1 MLSDRTGKG
10 FFHHA
15 LTIREDICNGCSLC
29 MRVCPTGALR
39 IRDGKA
45 RLIED
50 RCVDCGE
57 CFRSCPV
64 HAIIIEQDDFSRIF
78 DYKHRV
84 ALVPAVLHGQFRHE
98 VSMSEI
104 SAVLKSLGFTWVY
117 VVEHGAEILKPA
129 IDELM
134 NVRTLPRP
142 LISSYCPAVVRLI
155 QVRFP
160 ALIRNLAT
168 LKAPLEMAAFYCRR
182 VLRDRGAQN
191 AEIGVF
197 YVTPCA
203 AKIAAVKSPVG
214 EESTPITGV
223 INMDFIFN
231 RINRTLRNKV
241 ELPHGDDHAYSVDQD
256 TLVWSLTTGEASC
269 VNGRT
274 LAIDGIN
281 NVTEF
286 LEQLEND
293 GITGID
299 YLELRACDEG
309 CAGGVLLSSNRF
321 LVAERLRNKAR
332 NLKPG
337 NRAADSD
344 DLPDI
349 DAYHD
354 YLMNKVRITDD
365 IKPRSMYRLSGDRDE
380 AMRMMKRSRRLMCW
394 LPGTD
399 CGLCG
404 APSCQA
410 LAEDIVRRRGD
421 ISQCVFIRESNMEKD
436 LMDRERSNEIM
447 RRIWGDNN
455 FTKNCNKKG
464 AENESN

>member
-1 MLSDRTGKG
+1 M
-10 FFHHA
+10 
-15 LTIREDICNGCSLC
+15 
-29 MRVCPTGALR
+29 
-39 IRDGKA
+39 
-45 RLIED
+45 
-50 RCVDCGE
+50 
-57 CFRSCPV
+57 
-64 HAIIIEQDDFSRIF
+64 
-78 DYKHRV
+78 
-84 ALVPAVLHGQFRHE
+84 
-98 VSMSEI
+98 
-104 SAVLKSLGFTWVY
+104 
-117 VVEHGAEILKPA
+117 
-129 IDELM
+129 
-134 NVRTLPRP
+134 
-142 LISSYCPAVVRLI
+142 
-155 QVRFP
+155 
-160 ALIRNLAT
+160 
-168 LKAPLEMAAFYCRR
+168 
-182 VLRDRGAQN
+182 
-191 AEIGVF
+191 
-197 YVTPCA
+197 
-203 AKIAAVKSPVG
+203 
-214 EESTPITGV
+214 
-223 INMDFIFN
+223 
-231 RINRTLRNKV
+231 
-241 ELPHGDDHAYSVDQD
+241 
-256 TLVWSLTTGEASC
+256 
-269 VNGRT
+269 
-274 LAIDGIN
+274 AIDGIN

-436 LMDRERSNEIM
+436 LMDREKSNEIM

>member
-1 MLSDRTGKG
+1 
-10 FFHHA
+10 
-15 LTIREDICNGCSLC
+15 
-29 MRVCPTGALR
+29 MRVCPTEALR
-39 IRDGKA
+39 IGDGKA

-57 CFRSCPV
+57 CFRQCPV

-98 VSMSEI
+98 VTLSEI

-117 VVEHGAEILKPA
+117 EVEHGAEILKPA
-129 IDELM
+129 IEDLM

-142 LISSYCPAVVRLI
+142 LISTYCPAVVRLI

-168 LKAPLEMAAFYCRR
+168 IKAPLEMAAFYCRR
-182 VLRDRGAQN
+182 VLRDRGAHN

-214 EESTPITGV
+214 EESTPISGV
-223 INMDFIFN
+223 INMDFLYN
-231 RINRTLRNKV
+231 KINRTLRNKG
-241 ELPHGDDHAYSVDQD
+241 ELPQGDSHAYSVDPD
-256 TLVWSLTTGEASC
+256 TLVWSLTNGEASC

-274 LAIDGIN
+274 LAIDGMS

-286 LEQLEND
+286 LEHLEND
-293 GITGID
+293 EITGVD

-332 NLKPG
+332 NLKLLNNHAG
-337 NRAADSD
+337 DMEI
-344 DLPDI
+344 PDI
-349 DAYHD
+349 KAYSE
-354 YLMNKVRITDD
+354 YLMNKVRITAE
-365 IKPRSMYRLSGDRDE
+365 IKPRSMYRLSGDRDK

-394 LPGTD
+394 LPGID

-410 LAEDIVRRRGD
+410 LAEDIVRKRGD
-421 ISQCVFIRESNMEKD
+421 ISQCVFIRESNMEKV
-436 LMDRERSNEIM
+436 LMDRERSALIM
-447 RRIWGDNN
+447 RRIWGENN

>member
-1 MLSDRTGKG
+1 MEKG

-15 LTIREDICNGCSLC
+15 LTIREDICTGCSLC
-29 MRVCPTGALR
+29 MRVCPTEALR

-50 RCVDCGE
+50 RCVVCGE
-57 CFRSCPV
+57 CFRNCPV

-78 DYKHRV
+78 DYKYRV

-117 VVEHGAEILKPA
+117 EVEHGAEILKPA
-129 IDELM
+129 IDDLM
-134 NVRTLPRP
+134 DMRTLPRP
-142 LISSYCPAVVRLI
+142 LISSYCPAIVRLI

-160 ALIRNLAT
+160 ALIRNIAT
-168 LKAPLEMAAFYCRR
+168 VKAPLEMAAFYCRR
-182 VLRDRGAQN
+182 VLRDGGAHN

-214 EESTPITGV
+214 EESTPISGV
-223 INMDFIFN
+223 INMDFIYN
-231 RINRTLRNKV
+231 KINRTLRNKG
-241 ELPHGDDHAYSVDQD
+241 ELKYGDDHAYSVNPE
-256 TLVWSLTTGEASC
+256 TLAWSLTNGEASC
-269 VNGRT
+269 INGST
-274 LAIDGIN
+274 LAIDGMN

-293 GITGID
+293 EITGVD

-337 NRAADSD
+337 TDS
-344 DLPDI
+344 PETEEFKNI
-349 DAYHD
+349 EAYKE
-354 YLMNKVRITDD
+354 YLMNKVRITEE
-365 IKPRSMYRLSGDRDE
+365 IMPRSMYRLSGDRDE
-380 AMRMMKRSRRLMCW
+380 AMKMMKRSRRLMCW

-410 LAEDIVRRRGD
+410 LAEDIVRQRGD
-421 ISQCVFIRESNMEKD
+421 ISQCVFIRESNMGKN
-436 LMDRERSNEIM
+436 LMDMERSSEIM
-447 RRIWGDNN
+447 KRIWGDNN

>member
-1 MLSDRTGKG
+1 MEKG

-45 RLIED
+45 RLTED

-78 DYKHRV
+78 DYRHRV

-98 VSMSEI
+98 VSMAEI
-104 SAVLKSLGFTWVY
+104 STVLRSLGFTWVY
-117 VVEHGAEILKPA
+117 EVEHGAEVLKPA
-129 IDELM
+129 IDDLM
-134 NVRTLPRP
+134 KVRTLPRP
-142 LISSYCPAVVRLI
+142 LISTYCPAVVRLI

-168 LKAPLEMAAFYCRR
+168 LKAPLEMAAFYCRK
-182 VLRDRGAQN
+182 VLRDKGAHN

-223 INMDFIFN
+223 INMDFIYN
-231 RINRTLRNKV
+231 RINRTLRNKG
-241 ELPHGDDHAYSVDQD
+241 ELPRGEEHPYTVDPD
-256 TLVWSLTTGEASC
+256 TLVWSLTNGEASC

-286 LEQLEND
+286 LEQIEND
-293 GITGID
+293 EITGVD

-321 LVAERLRNKAR
+321 LVAERLRTKALT
-332 NLKPG
+332 LKPVKNTPG
-337 NRAADSD
+337 TEEI
-344 DLPDI
+344 PGI
-349 DAYHD
+349 EAYSD
-354 YLMNKVRITDD
+354 YLMSKVRITEE
-365 IKPRSMYRLSGDRDE
+365 IRPRSMYRLSDDRDE
-380 AMRMMKRSRRLMCW
+380 AMKMMKRSRRLMCW

-404 APSCQA
+404 APSCQS
-410 LAEDIVRRRGD
+410 LAEDIVRHKAD

-436 LMDRERSNEIM
+436 LMDKERSAGIM
-447 RRIWGDNN
+447 RRIWGENN

>member
-1 MLSDRTGKG
+1 MEKG

-29 MRVCPTGALR
+29 MRVCPTEALR

-117 VVEHGAEILKPA
+117 EVEHGAEILKPA
-129 IDELM
+129 IDDLM

-168 LKAPLEMAAFYCRR
+168 VKAPLEMAAFYCRR
-182 VLRDRGAQN
+182 VLRDRGAHN

-214 EESTPITGV
+214 EESTPISGV
-223 INMDFIFN
+223 INMDFIYN
-231 RINRTLRNKV
+231 KINRTLRNKG
-241 ELPHGDDHAYSVDQD
+241 ELPHGDDHAYSVDPD
-256 TLVWSLTTGEASC
+256 TLVWSLTNGEASC

-274 LAIDGIN
+274 LAIDGMS

-293 GITGID
+293 EITGVD

-332 NLKPG
+332 NLKPDTSPG
-337 NRAADSD
+337 SGD
-344 DLPDI
+344 DFPDI
-349 DAYHD
+349 EAYSE
-354 YLMNKVRITDD
+354 YLMNKVRITDE
-365 IKPRSMYRLSGDRDE
+365 IRPRSMYRLSGDRDE

-410 LAEDIVRRRGD
+410 LAEDIVRHRGD
-421 ISQCVFIRESNMEKD
+421 ISQCVFIRESNLEKE
-436 LMDRERSNEIM
+436 LMDRERSAGIM

>member
-1 MLSDRTGKG
+1 
-10 FFHHA
+10 
-15 LTIREDICNGCSLC
+15 

-45 RLIED
+45 RLTED

-78 DYKHRV
+78 DYRHRV

-98 VSMSEI
+98 VSMAEI
-104 SAVLKSLGFTWVY
+104 STVLRSLGFTWVY
-117 VVEHGAEILKPA
+117 EVEHGAEVLKPA
-129 IDELM
+129 IDDLM
-134 NVRTLPRP
+134 KVRTLPRP
-142 LISSYCPAVVRLI
+142 LISTYCPAVVRLI

-168 LKAPLEMAAFYCRR
+168 LKAPLEMAAFYCRK
-182 VLRDRGAQN
+182 VLRDKGAHN

-223 INMDFIFN
+223 INMDFIYN
-231 RINRTLRNKV
+231 RINRTLRNKG
-241 ELPHGDDHAYSVDQD
+241 ELARGEEHPYTVDPD
-256 TLVWSLTTGEASC
+256 TLVWSLTNGEASC

-286 LEQLEND
+286 LEQIEND
-293 GITGID
+293 EITGVD

-321 LVAERLRNKAR
+321 LVAERLRTKALT
-332 NLKPG
+332 LKPVKNTPG
-337 NRAADSD
+337 TEEI
-344 DLPDI
+344 PGI
-349 DAYHD
+349 EAYSD
-354 YLMNKVRITDD
+354 YLMSKVRITEE
-365 IKPRSMYRLSGDRDE
+365 IRPRSMYRLSDDRDE
-380 AMRMMKRSRRLMCW
+380 AMKMMKRSRRLMCW

-404 APSCQA
+404 APSCQS
-410 LAEDIVRRRGD
+410 LAEDIVRHKAD

-436 LMDRERSNEIM
+436 LMDKERSAGIM
-447 RRIWGDNN
+447 RRIWGENN

>member
-1 MLSDRTGKG
+1 MEKG

-15 LTIREDICNGCSLC
+15 LTIREDICTGCSLC
-29 MRVCPTGALR
+29 MRVCPTEALR

-57 CFRSCPV
+57 CFRNCPV

-78 DYKHRV
+78 DYKYRV

-117 VVEHGAEILKPA
+117 EVEHGAEILKPA
-129 IDELM
+129 IDDLM
-134 NVRTLPRP
+134 DMRTLPRP
-142 LISSYCPAVVRLI
+142 LISSYCPAIVRLI

-160 ALIRNLAT
+160 ALIRNIAT
-168 LKAPLEMAAFYCRR
+168 VKAPLEMAAFYCRR
-182 VLRDRGAQN
+182 VLRDGGAHN

-214 EESTPITGV
+214 EESTPISGV
-223 INMDFIFN
+223 INMDFIYN
-231 RINRTLRNKV
+231 KINRTLRNKG
-241 ELPHGDDHAYSVDQD
+241 ELKYGDDHAYSVNPE
-256 TLVWSLTTGEASC
+256 TLAWSLTNGEASC
-269 VNGRT
+269 INGST
-274 LAIDGIN
+274 LAIDGMN

-293 GITGID
+293 EITGVD

-337 NRAADSD
+337 TDS
-344 DLPDI
+344 PETEEFKNSE
-349 DAYHD
+349 AYKE
-354 YLMNKVRITDD
+354 YLMSKVRITEE
-365 IKPRSMYRLSGDRDE
+365 IMPRSMYRLSGDRDE
-380 AMRMMKRSRRLMCW
+380 AMKMMKRSRRLMCW

-410 LAEDIVRRRGD
+410 LAEDIVRQRGD
-421 ISQCVFIRESNMEKD
+421 ISQCVFIRESNMGKN
-436 LMDRERSNEIM
+436 LMDMERSSEIM
-447 RRIWGDNN
+447 KRIWGDNN

>member
-1 MLSDRTGKG
+1 MENG

-15 LTIREDICNGCSLC
+15 LKIREDICTGCSLC

-57 CFRSCPV
+57 CFRQCPV

-98 VSMSEI
+98 ISMAEI
-104 SAVLKSLGFTWVY
+104 STVLRSLGFTWVY
-117 VVEHGAEILKPA
+117 EVEHGAEILKPA
-129 IDELM
+129 IEGLM
-134 NVRTLPRP
+134 NIRSLPRP
-142 LISSYCPAVVRLI
+142 LISTYCPAVVRLI

-168 LKAPLEMAAFYCRR
+168 LKSPLEMAAFYCRK
-182 VLRDRGAQN
+182 VLRDKGAHN

-203 AKIAAVKSPVG
+203 SKIAAVKSPVG
-214 EESTPITGV
+214 EESTPISGV
-223 INMDFIFN
+223 INMDFIYN
-231 RINRTLRNKV
+231 RINRTLRNKG
-241 ELPHGDDHAYSVDQD
+241 ELPHSEEHAYTVNPD
-256 TLVWSLTTGEASC
+256 TLIWSLTNGEASC
-269 VNGRT
+269 VNGHT

-293 GITGID
+293 EITGID

-332 NLKPG
+332 NLKP
-337 NRAADSD
+337 AKDPALTKDI
-344 DLPDI
+344 PDI
-349 DAYHD
+349 STYSD
-354 YLMNKVRITDD
+354 YLMNKVMSTMEIQ
-365 IKPRSMYRLSGDRDE
+365 PRSMYRLSDDRDE
-380 AMRMMKRSRRLMCW
+380 AMHMMKRARRLMCW

-404 APSCQA
+404 TPSCQS
-410 LAEDIVRRRGD
+410 LAEDIVRHRGN
-421 ISQCVFIRESNMEKD
+421 ISQCVFIRESNMEKG
-436 LMDRERSNEIM
+436 LMDRDRSAAIM
-447 RRIWGDNN
+447 KRIWGDNN

>member
-1 MLSDRTGKG
+1 MENG

-15 LTIREDICNGCSLC
+15 LTIREDICTGCSLC

-45 RLIED
+45 RLTSD

-64 HAIIIEQDDFSRIF
+64 NAIIIEQDDFSRIF

-104 SAVLKSLGFTWVY
+104 SAVLRSLGFTWVY
-117 VVEHGAEILKPA
+117 EVEHGAEILKPA
-129 IDELM
+129 IEDLM
-134 NVRTLPRP
+134 KVRTLPRP
-142 LISSYCPAVVRLI
+142 LISTYCPAVVRLI

-168 LKAPLEMAAFYCRR
+168 IKAPLEMAAFYCRR
-182 VLRDRGAQN
+182 VLRDRGAHN

-223 INMDFIFN
+223 INMDFIYN
-231 RINRTLRNKV
+231 RINRTLRNKG
-241 ELPHGDDHAYSVDQD
+241 ELPRGEEHPYTVDPD
-256 TLVWSLTTGEASC
+256 SLVWSLTNGEASC

-274 LAIDGIN
+274 LAIDGMN

-293 GITGID
+293 EITGVD

-321 LVAERLRNKAR
+321 LVAERLRTKALS
-332 NLKPG
+332 LKPG
-337 NRAADSD
+337 KSKTESD
-344 DLPDI
+344 EIPGI
-349 DAYHD
+349 DTYSD
-354 YLMNKVRITDD
+354 YLMNKVRITEE
-365 IKPRSMYRLSGDRDE
+365 IKPRSMYRLSDDRDQ
-380 AMRMMKRSRRLMCW
+380 ALKMMKRSRRLMCW

-404 APSCQA
+404 APSCQS
-410 LAEDIVRRRGD
+410 LAEDIVRHKAD
-421 ISQCVFIRESNMEKD
+421 ISQCVFIRESNMEKE
-436 LMDRERSNEIM
+436 LMDRQRSATIM

>member
-1 MLSDRTGKG
+1 
-10 FFHHA
+10 
-15 LTIREDICNGCSLC
+15 
-29 MRVCPTGALR
+29 MRVCPTEALR

-57 CFRSCPV
+57 CFRNCPV
-64 HAIIIEQDDFSRIF
+64 NAIIIEQDDFSRIF
-78 DYKHRV
+78 DYKYRV

-98 VSMSEI
+98 ISISEI

-117 VVEHGAEILKPA
+117 EAEHGAEVLKPA
-129 IDELM
+129 LEELM
-134 NVRTLPRP
+134 NIRTLPRP
-142 LISSYCPAVVRLI
+142 LISTYCPAVVRLI

-168 LKAPLEMAAFYCRR
+168 IKAPLEMSAFYCRR
-182 VLRDRGAQN
+182 VLRDRGAHN
-191 AEIGVF
+191 SEIGVF

-223 INMDFIFN
+223 INMDFIYN
-231 RINRTLRNKV
+231 KINRTLRNKG
-241 ELPHGDDHAYSVDQD
+241 ELPKSEYHAYTVDPD
-256 TLVWSLTTGEASC
+256 TLVWSLTSGEASC

-274 LAIDGIN
+274 LAIDGMN

-293 GITGID
+293 EITGID

-321 LVAERLRNKAR
+321 LVAERLRNKAL
-332 NLKPG
+332 NLESGSAMP
-337 NRAADSD
+337 D
-344 DLPDI
+344 DGEFPDI
-349 DAYHD
+349 EAYSD
-354 YLMNKVRITDD
+354 YLMKKVRFTDE
-365 IKPRSMYRLSGDRDE
+365 IKPRSMYRLSGDRDQ

-404 APSCQA
+404 APSCQS
-410 LAEDIVRRRGD
+410 LAEDIVRHRGD
-421 ISQCVFIRESNMEKD
+421 ISQCVFIRESNMERD
-436 LMDRERSNEIM
+436 LMDRERSAGIM

>member
-1 MLSDRTGKG
+1 MEKG

-29 MRVCPTGALR
+29 MRVCPTEALR

-57 CFRSCPV
+57 CFRRCPE

-104 SAVLKSLGFTWVY
+104 SAVLRSLGFTWVY
-117 VVEHGAEILKPA
+117 EVEHGAEILKPA
-129 IDELM
+129 IDDLM

-160 ALIRNLAT
+160 ALLRHLAT

-182 VLRDRGAQN
+182 VLRDRGAHN

-214 EESTPITGV
+214 EDSTPISGV
-223 INMDFIFN
+223 INMDFIYN
-231 RINRTLRNKV
+231 KINRTLRNKG
-241 ELPHGDDHAYSVDQD
+241 ELPHSNDHAYSVDPD
-256 TLVWSLTTGEASC
+256 TLVWSLTNGEASC

-274 LAIDGIN
+274 LAIDGMS

-286 LEQLEND
+286 LEKLEND
-293 GITGID
+293 EINGVD

-309 CAGGVLLSSNRF
+309 CAGGVLISSNRF
-321 LVAERLRNKAR
+321 LVAERLRNKAQ
-332 NLKPG
+332 NLRPQE
-337 NRAADSD
+337 RSVQQA

-349 DAYHD
+349 EAYGG
-354 YLMNKVRITDD
+354 YLMNKVRITDE
-365 IKPRSMYRLSGDRDE
+365 IKPRSMYRLSGDRDK

-394 LPGTD
+394 LPGID

-404 APSCQA
+404 TPSCQA
-410 LAEDIVRRRGD
+410 LAEDIVRNRGN
-421 ISQCVFIRESNMEKD
+421 ISQCVFIRESNMEKE
-436 LMDRERSNEIM
+436 LMDRERSADII
-447 RRIWGDNN
+447 RSIWGDNN

>member
-1 MLSDRTGKG
+1 MENG

-15 LTIREDICNGCSLC
+15 LTIREDICTGCSLC

-45 RLIED
+45 RLTND

-64 HAIIIEQDDFSRIF
+64 NAIIIEQDDFSRIF

-104 SAVLKSLGFTWVY
+104 SAVLRSLGFTWVY
-117 VVEHGAEILKPA
+117 EVEHGAEILKPA
-129 IDELM
+129 IEDLM
-134 NVRTLPRP
+134 KVRTLPRP
-142 LISSYCPAVVRLI
+142 LISTYCPAVVRLI

-168 LKAPLEMAAFYCRR
+168 IKAPLEMAAFYCRR
-182 VLRDRGAQN
+182 VLRDQGAHN

-223 INMDFIFN
+223 INMDSIYN
-231 RINRTLRNKV
+231 RINRTLRNKG
-241 ELPHGDDHAYSVDQD
+241 ELPRGEEHPYTVDPD
-256 TLVWSLTTGEASC
+256 SLIWSLTNGEASC
-269 VNGRT
+269 VNGHT
-274 LAIDGIN
+274 LAIDGMN

-293 GITGID
+293 EITGVD

-321 LVAERLRNKAR
+321 LVAERLRTKALS
-332 NLKPG
+332 LKPG
-337 NRAADSD
+337 KNKNETDEI
-344 DLPDI
+344 PGI
-349 DAYHD
+349 EAYSE
-354 YLMNKVRITDD
+354 YLMNKVRITEE
-365 IKPRSMYRLSGDRDE
+365 IKPRSMYRLSDDRDK
-380 AMRMMKRSRRLMCW
+380 ALKMMKRSRRLMCW

-404 APSCQA
+404 APSCQS
-410 LAEDIVRRRGD
+410 LAEDIVRHKAD
-421 ISQCVFIRESNMEKD
+421 ISQCVFIRESNMEKE
-436 LMDRERSNEIM
+436 LMDRQRSANIM

>member
-1 MLSDRTGKG
+1 MEKG

-15 LTIREDICNGCSLC
+15 LTIREDICTGCSLC

-39 IRDGKA
+39 IRNGKA
-45 RLIED
+45 RLTED

-98 VSMSEI
+98 VSMAEI
-104 SAVLKSLGFTWVY
+104 STVLRSLGFTWVY
-117 VVEHGAEILKPA
+117 EVEHGAEVLKPA
-129 IDELM
+129 IEELM
-134 NVRTLPRP
+134 KVRTLPRP
-142 LISSYCPAVVRLI
+142 LISTYCPAVVRLI

-168 LKAPLEMAAFYCRR
+168 LKAPLEMAAFYCRK
-182 VLRDRGAQN
+182 VLRDKGAHN

-223 INMDFIFN
+223 INMDFIYN
-231 RINRTLRNKV
+231 RINRTLRNKG
-241 ELPHGDDHAYSVDQD
+241 ELARGEEHPYTVDPD
-256 TLVWSLTTGEASC
+256 TLVWSLTNGEASC

-293 GITGID
+293 EITGVD

-321 LVAERLRNKAR
+321 LVAERLRTKALT
-332 NLKPG
+332 LKPVINSPG
-337 NRAADSD
+337 TEEI
-344 DLPDI
+344 PGI
-349 DAYHD
+349 EAYSD
-354 YLMNKVRITDD
+354 YLMNKVRITEE
-365 IKPRSMYRLSGDRDE
+365 IKPRSMYRLSDDRDE
-380 AMRMMKRSRRLMCW
+380 AMKMMKRSRRLMCW

-404 APSCQA
+404 APSCQS
-410 LAEDIVRRRGD
+410 LAEDIVRHQAD

-436 LMDRERSNEIM
+436 LMDKERSADIM

>member
-1 MLSDRTGKG
+1 MENG

-45 RLIED
+45 RLTSD

-64 HAIIIEQDDFSRIF
+64 NAIIIEQDDFSRIF

-104 SAVLKSLGFTWVY
+104 SAVLRSLGFTWVY
-117 VVEHGAEILKPA
+117 EVEHGAEILKPA
-129 IDELM
+129 IEDLM
-134 NVRTLPRP
+134 KVRTLPRP
-142 LISSYCPAVVRLI
+142 LISTYCPAVVRLI

-168 LKAPLEMAAFYCRR
+168 IKAPLEMAAFYCRR
-182 VLRDRGAQN
+182 VLRDRGAHN

-223 INMDFIFN
+223 INMDFIYN
-231 RINRTLRNKV
+231 RINRTLRNKG
-241 ELPHGDDHAYSVDQD
+241 ELPGGEEHPYTVDPD
-256 TLVWSLTTGEASC
+256 SLVWSLTNGEASC

-274 LAIDGIN
+274 LAIDGMN

-293 GITGID
+293 EITGVD

-321 LVAERLRNKAR
+321 LVAERLRTKALS
-332 NLKPG
+332 LKPG
-337 NRAADSD
+337 KSKTETDEI
-344 DLPDI
+344 PGI
-349 DAYHD
+349 EAYSD
-354 YLMNKVRITDD
+354 YLMNKVRITEE
-365 IKPRSMYRLSGDRDE
+365 IRPRSMYRLSDDRDQ
-380 AMRMMKRSRRLMCW
+380 ALKMMKRSRRLMCW

-404 APSCQA
+404 APSCQS
-410 LAEDIVRRRGD
+410 LAEDIVRHKAD
-421 ISQCVFIRESNMEKD
+421 ISHCVFIRESNMEKE
-436 LMDRERSNEIM
+436 LMDRQRSATIM

>member
-1 MLSDRTGKG
+1 MENG

-15 LTIREDICNGCSLC
+15 LKIREDICTGCSLC

-57 CFRSCPV
+57 CFRQCPV

-98 VSMSEI
+98 ISMAEI
-104 SAVLKSLGFTWVY
+104 STVLRSLGFTWVY
-117 VVEHGAEILKPA
+117 EVEHGAEILKPA
-129 IDELM
+129 IEGLM
-134 NVRTLPRP
+134 NIRSLPRP
-142 LISSYCPAVVRLI
+142 LISTYCPAVVRLI

-168 LKAPLEMAAFYCRR
+168 LKSPLEMAAFYCRK
-182 VLRDRGAQN
+182 VLRDKGAHN

-203 AKIAAVKSPVG
+203 SKIAAVKSPVG
-214 EESTPITGV
+214 EESTPISGV
-223 INMDFIFN
+223 INMDFIYN
-231 RINRTLRNKV
+231 RINRTLRNKG
-241 ELPHGDDHAYSVDQD
+241 ELPHSEEHAYTVNPD
-256 TLVWSLTTGEASC
+256 TIIWSLTNGEASC
-269 VNGRT
+269 VNGPT

-293 GITGID
+293 EITGID

-332 NLKPG
+332 NLKP
-337 NRAADSD
+337 AKDPALTKDI
-344 DLPDI
+344 PDI
-349 DAYHD
+349 STYSD
-354 YLMNKVRITDD
+354 YLMNKVRITEE
-365 IKPRSMYRLSGDRDE
+365 IQPRSMYRLSDDRDE
-380 AMRMMKRSRRLMCW
+380 AMHMMKRSRRLMCW

-404 APSCQA
+404 TPSCQS
-410 LAEDIVRRRGD
+410 LAEDIVRHRGN
-421 ISQCVFIRESNMEKD
+421 ISQCVFIRESNMEKG
-436 LMDRERSNEIM
+436 LMDRDRSAAIM
-447 RRIWGDNN
+447 KRIWGDNN

>member
-1 MLSDRTGKG
+1 MEKG

-45 RLIED
+45 RLTND

-64 HAIIIEQDDFSRIF
+64 NAIIIEQDDFSRIF
-78 DYKHRV
+78 DFKHRV

-104 SAVLKSLGFTWVY
+104 SAVLRSLGFTWVY
-117 VVEHGAEILKPA
+117 EVEHGAEILKPA
-129 IDELM
+129 IEDLM
-134 NVRTLPRP
+134 KERTLPRP
-142 LISSYCPAVVRLI
+142 LISTYCPAVVRLI

-168 LKAPLEMAAFYCRR
+168 IKAPLEMAAFYCRR
-182 VLRDRGAQN
+182 VLRDRGAHN

-223 INMDFIFN
+223 INMDFIYN
-231 RINRTLRNKV
+231 RINRTLRNKG
-241 ELPHGDDHAYSVDQD
+241 ELPRGEEHPYTVDSD
-256 TLVWSLTTGEASC
+256 SLVWSLTNGEASC

-274 LAIDGIN
+274 LAIDGMN

-293 GITGID
+293 EITGAD

-321 LVAERLRNKAR
+321 LVAERLRTKALS
-332 NLKPG
+332 LKPG
-337 NRAADSD
+337 NSKLKTDEI
-344 DLPDI
+344 PGI
-349 DAYHD
+349 EAYSE
-354 YLMNKVRITDD
+354 YLMNKVRITEE
-365 IKPRSMYRLSGDRDE
+365 IRPRSMYRLSDDRDK
-380 AMRMMKRSRRLMCW
+380 ALKMMKRSRRLMCW

-404 APSCQA
+404 APSCQS
-410 LAEDIVRRRGD
+410 LAEDIVRNKAD
-421 ISQCVFIRESNMEKD
+421 ISQCVFIRESNMEKE
-436 LMDRERSNEIM
+436 LMDRQRSAAIM
-447 RRIWGDNN
+447 KKIWGENN

>member
-1 MLSDRTGKG
+1 MEKG

-15 LTIREDICNGCSLC
+15 LTIREDICTGCSLC
-29 MRVCPTGALR
+29 MRVCPTEALR
-39 IRDGKA
+39 IVDGKA

-64 HAIIIEQDDFSRIF
+64 NAIIIEQDDFSRIF
-78 DYKHRV
+78 EYKHRV
-84 ALVPAVLHGQFRHE
+84 ALVPAVLHGQFRYD
-98 VSMSEI
+98 VSMAEI
-104 SAVLKSLGFTWVY
+104 SAVLRSLGFTWVY
-117 VVEHGAEILKPA
+117 VVEHGAEMLKPA
-129 IDELM
+129 IEELM

-142 LISSYCPAVVRLI
+142 LISSFCPAIVRLI

-160 ALIRNLAT
+160 SLIRNIAT
-168 LKAPLEMAAFYCRR
+168 IKAPLEIAAFYCRK
-182 VLRDRGAQN
+182 VLRDKGAHN

-203 AKIAAVKSPVG
+203 SKIAAVKSPVG
-214 EESTPITGV
+214 EETTPISGV
-223 INMDFIFN
+223 INMDFIYN
-231 RINRTLRNKV
+231 RINRTLRNKG
-241 ELPHGDDHAYSVDQD
+241 ELPYTVNPD
-256 TLVWSLTTGEASC
+256 TLIWSLTNGEASC
-269 VNGRT
+269 INGPS
-274 LAIDGIN
+274 LAIDGMN

-293 GITGID
+293 EITGVD

-321 LVAERLRNKAR
+321 LVAERLRKKAR
-332 NLKPG
+332 NLKPTE
-337 NRAADSD
+337 DTPVSQD
-344 DLPDI
+344 TPDI
-349 DAYHD
+349 STYEG
-354 YLMNKVRITDD
+354 YLKKKVRITDE
-365 IKPRSMYRLSGDRDE
+365 IKPRSMYRLSGNRDE
-380 AMRMMKRSRRLMCW
+380 AMRMMKRSRRIMCW

-404 APSCQA
+404 APSCQS

-421 ISQCVFIRESNMEKD
+421 ISQCVFIRESNMEKG
-436 LMDRERSNEIM
+436 LMNRDTSADIM
-447 RRIWGDNN
+447 KSIWGEES

>member
-1 MLSDRTGKG
+1 
-10 FFHHA
+10 
-15 LTIREDICNGCSLC
+15 
-29 MRVCPTGALR
+29 MRVCPTEALR
-39 IRDGKA
+39 IVDGKA

-64 HAIIIEQDDFSRIF
+64 NAIIIEQDDFSRIF
-78 DYKHRV
+78 EYKHRV
-84 ALVPAVLHGQFRHE
+84 ALVPAVLHGQFRYD
-98 VSMSEI
+98 VSMAEI
-104 SAVLKSLGFTWVY
+104 SAVLRSLGFTWVY
-117 VVEHGAEILKPA
+117 VVEHGAEMLKPA
-129 IDELM
+129 IEELM

-142 LISSYCPAVVRLI
+142 LISSFCPAIVRLI

-160 ALIRNLAT
+160 SLIRNIAT
-168 LKAPLEMAAFYCRR
+168 IKAPLEIAAFYCRK
-182 VLRDRGAQN
+182 VLRDKGAHN

-203 AKIAAVKSPVG
+203 SKIAAVKSPVG
-214 EESTPITGV
+214 EETTPISGV
-223 INMDFIFN
+223 INMDFIYN
-231 RINRTLRNKV
+231 RINRTLRNKG
-241 ELPHGDDHAYSVDQD
+241 ELPYTEEHEYTVNPD
-256 TLVWSLTTGEASC
+256 TLIWSLTNGEASC
-269 VNGRT
+269 INGPS
-274 LAIDGIN
+274 LAIDGMN

-293 GITGID
+293 EITGVD

-321 LVAERLRNKAR
+321 LVAERLRKKAR
-332 NLKPG
+332 NLNPTEETPVTQ
-337 NRAADSD
+337 DT
-344 DLPDI
+344 PDI
-349 DAYHD
+349 STYNE
-354 YLMNKVRITDD
+354 YLKKKVRITDD
-365 IKPRSMYRLSGDRDE
+365 IKPRSMYRLSGNRDE
-380 AMRMMKRSRRLMCW
+380 AMRMMKRSRRIMCW

-404 APSCQA
+404 APSCQS

-421 ISQCVFIRESNMEKD
+421 ISQCVFIRESNMEKG
-436 LMDRERSNEIM
+436 LMDRDTSADIM
-447 RRIWGDNN
+447 KSIWGEEN

>member
-1 MLSDRTGKG
+1 MEKG

-15 LTIREDICNGCSLC
+15 LTIRKDICTGCSLC
-29 MRVCPTGALR
+29 MRVCPTEALR
-39 IRDGKA
+39 IHDGKA

-117 VVEHGAEILKPA
+117 EVEHGAEILKPA
-129 IDELM
+129 IDDLM
-134 NVRTLPRP
+134 DVRTLPRP
-142 LISSYCPAVVRLI
+142 LISSYCPAIVRLI

-160 ALIRNLAT
+160 ALIRNIAT
-168 LKAPLEMAAFYCRR
+168 VKAPLEIAAFYCRR
-182 VLRDRGAQN
+182 VLRDRGAHN
-191 AEIGVF
+191 NEIGVF

-214 EESTPITGV
+214 EESTPISGV
-223 INMDFIFN
+223 INMDFIYN
-231 RINRTLRNKV
+231 KINRTLRNKG
-241 ELPHGDDHAYSVDQD
+241 ELKYGDDHAYSVNTD
-256 TLVWSLTTGEASC
+256 TLVWSLTNGEASC
-269 VNGRT
+269 INGST
-274 LAIDGIN
+274 LAIDGMN

-293 GITGID
+293 EITGVD

-337 NRAADSD
+337 TDS
-344 DLPDI
+344 PETEEFASI
-349 DAYHD
+349 EAYKE
-354 YLMNKVRITDD
+354 YLMNKVRVTEE

-380 AMRMMKRSRRLMCW
+380 AMKMMKRSRRIMCW

-410 LAEDIVRRRGD
+410 LAEDIVRNRGE
-421 ISQCVFIRESNMEKD
+421 ISQCVFIRESNMKKN
-436 LMDRERSNEIM
+436 LMNRERSSGIM
-447 RRIWGDNN
+447 EQIWGDNN

>member
-1 MLSDRTGKG
+1 MEKS

-29 MRVCPTGALR
+29 IRVCPTEALR

-45 RLIED
+45 RLIAD
-50 RCVDCGE
+50 RCIDCGE
-57 CFRSCPV
+57 CFRNCPV

-78 DYKHRV
+78 DYRHRV
-84 ALVPAVLHGQFRHE
+84 ALVPSVLHGQFRHE
-98 VSMSEI
+98 TSMAEI
-104 SAVLKSLGFTWVY
+104 GTVLKSLGFTWVY
-117 VVEHGAEILKPA
+117 EVEHGAEILKPA
-129 IDELM
+129 IEELM

-160 ALIRNLAT
+160 ALIRHMAT
-168 LKAPLEMAAFYCRR
+168 IRAPLEMAAFYCRK
-182 VLRDRGAQN
+182 VLRDAGA
-191 AEIGVF
+191 ADSEIGVF

-214 EESTPITGV
+214 EESTPISGV
-223 INMDFIFN
+223 INMDFIYN
-231 RINRTLRNKV
+231 RINRTLRNKG
-241 ELPHGDDHAYSVDQD
+241 ELPAGNEHGYSVNPD
-256 TLVWSLTTGEASC
+256 TLVWSLTGGEAAC

-274 LAIDGIN
+274 LAIDGMA

-286 LEQLEND
+286 LDQLEND
-293 GITGID
+293 EITGVD

-332 NLKPG
+332 NLRP
-337 NRAADSD
+337 AAGETETEG
-344 DLPDI
+344 LADI
-349 DAYHD
+349 NAYSD
-354 YLMNKVRITDD
+354 YLMDKVRIAEE
-365 IKPRSMYRLSGDRDE
+365 IRPRSMYRLSGDRDK
-380 AMRMMKRSRRLMCW
+380 AMRMMKRQRRLMCW
-394 LPGTD
+394 LPGID

-404 APSCQA
+404 APSCQS
-410 LAEDIVRRRGD
+410 LAEDIVRNRGK
-421 ISQCVFIRESNMEKD
+421 ISQCVFIREVNMEKK
-436 LMDRERSNEIM
+436 LMRPEKSSKIM
-447 RRIWGDNN
+447 RRLWGENN

>member
-1 MLSDRTGKG
+1 MLPENIKNG

-15 LTIREDICNGCSLC
+15 LTIREDLCTGCSLC
-29 MRVCPTGALR
+29 MRVCPTEALR
-39 IRDGKA
+39 IRNGKA
-45 RLIED
+45 CLIED
-50 RCVDCGE
+50 RCIDCGE
-57 CFRSCPV
+57 CFRKCPV

-78 DYKHRV
+78 DYRHRV

-98 VSMSEI
+98 VSMADI
-104 SAVLKSLGFTWVY
+104 SAVLKSMGFTWVY
-117 VVEHGAEILKPA
+117 EVEHGAEILKPA
-129 IDELM
+129 IEEMM
-134 NVRTLPRP
+134 NARNLSRP
-142 LISSYCPAVVRLI
+142 AISTYCPAIVRLI

-160 ALIRNLAT
+160 ALIKNLST
-168 LKAPLEMAAFYCRR
+168 VKAPLDMAAFYCRK
-182 VLRDRGAQN
+182 VLRDRGAHN

-214 EESTPITGV
+214 DESSPISGV

-231 RINRTLRNKV
+231 MINRTLRNKG
-241 ELPHGDDHAYSVDQD
+241 ELPHDDGHAYSVDPD
-256 TLVWSLTTGEASC
+256 TLLWSLTGGEASC
-269 VNGRT
+269 INGST
-274 LAIDGIN
+274 LAIDGMN

-286 LEQLEND
+286 LEKLEND
-293 GITGID
+293 EITGID

-321 LVAERLRNKAR
+321 LVAERLRRKAR
-332 NLKPG
+332 NLQPG
-337 NRAADSD
+337 ETALENG

-349 DAYHD
+349 EAYSG
-354 YLMNKVRITDD
+354 YLMKKVRITTD
-365 IKPRSMYRLSGDRDE
+365 IRPRSMYRLSGDRDE

-410 LAEDIVRRRGD
+410 LAEDIVRHRGD
-421 ISQCVFIRESNMEKD
+421 ISQCIFIRESNMNKE
-436 LMDRERSNEIM
+436 LMDQERSRGIM
-447 RRIWGDNN
+447 KRIWGENN